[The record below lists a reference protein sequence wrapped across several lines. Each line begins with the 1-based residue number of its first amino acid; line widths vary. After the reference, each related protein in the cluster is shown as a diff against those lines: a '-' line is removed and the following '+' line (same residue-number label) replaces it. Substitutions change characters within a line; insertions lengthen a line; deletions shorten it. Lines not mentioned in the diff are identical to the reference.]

1 MNEIDNCPIC
11 NTPLKEGRKVE
22 DHFGSGESFQ
32 LKSCPKCQTLTTSP
46 QPSESEI
53 GRYYKT
59 DNYIS
64 HGDSKGSLFDSLY
77 RTIQNRNQN
86 YKLNL
91 IRKYSLGNNLLD
103 FGAGAGS
110 FAEYSYNKSFHVT
123 AVEPDD
129 KARNRISNDVETHS
143 SLQTV
148 NKSFDIITAYHV
160 LEHVHQLHDT
170 LEKFKSLLNRNGTIH
185 LALPNYQSFDA
196 QYYDTFWAGYDVPRH
211 LYHFS
216 QKGVHQLVSDFGLNL
231 VGTHPLKFDSFYV
244 SLLSE
249 QYKNTNF
256 AAAKGFMKGYISNAK
271 ARKSGE
277 YSSLIYVIT
286 N

>member
-1 MNEIDNCPIC
+1 MNEILNCPIC
-11 NTPLKEGRKVE
+11 NTNLKEGHLVK
-22 DHFGSGESFQ
+22 DHFGSEDRFQ
-32 LKSCPKCQTLTTSP
+32 LKTCPKCQTLTTSP
-46 QPSESEI
+46 QPNETEI
-53 GRYYKT
+53 GRYYKS

-77 RTIQNRNQN
+77 STIQRRNHN
-86 YKLNL
+86 YKIKL
-91 IRKYSLGNNLLD
+91 IRKYSLGHDLLD

-110 FAEYSYNKSFHVT
+110 FAKYTQGKTFNVT

-129 KARNRISNDVETHS
+129 KARSRIDNTLETHS
-143 SLQTV
+143 SLHTV
-148 NKSFDIITAYHV
+148 KQSFDIITAYHV

-185 LALPNYQSFDA
+185 IALPNYQSYDA
-196 QYYDTFWAGYDVPRH
+196 QYYESFWAGYDVPRH

-216 QKGVHQLVSDFGLNL
+216 QKGVHRLVSDLGLNL
-231 VGTHPLKFDSFYV
+231 VGTHPLKFDCYYV

-249 QYKNTNF
+249 QYKSSNF
-256 AAAKGFMKGYISNAK
+256 APAKALLKGFISNKK
-271 ARKSGE
+271 AAQSGE